1 MLELAETDSIC
12 EQSIMASFQK
22 IRPRYK
28 LILFY
33 NIKSDKQ
40 DQYYRYMLSS
50 FVPAIQELGVYMH
63 MVWHVAYGDYP
74 MRKIEFVTESAES
87 LRQLFFSEE
96 WRELEGKLLDYVDD
110 YTRKVVDYRTG
121 FQL

>member
-1 MLELAETDSIC
+1 
-12 EQSIMASFQK
+12 MASFQH

-33 NIKSDKQ
+33 NIKREKQ

-50 FVPAIQELGVYMH
+50 FVPAIQKLGVYMH

-74 MRKIEFVTESAES
+74 RRKIEFVTESSDTLPACFSATNGMNWKASCGAMSTITKERS
-87 LRQLFFSEE
+87 SITATVSSFDLR
-96 WRELEGKLLDYVDD
+96 
-110 YTRKVVDYRTG
+110 
-121 FQL
+121 

>member
-1 MLELAETDSIC
+1 M
-12 EQSIMASFQK
+12 QSSQH

-33 NIKSDKQ
+33 NIRPDKQ
-40 DQYYRYMLSS
+40 AQYYRYMLSS

-74 MRKIEFVTESAES
+74 MRKLEFVTENAEV
-87 LRQLFFSEE
+87 LRQLFLSDE
-96 WRELEGKLLDYVDD
+96 WDELESRLMRYVEG
-110 YTRKVVDYRTG
+110 YERKIVYFRNG
-121 FQL
+121 FQV